1 MSSLLL
7 SGPCCVHRRGDQEG
21 ADQPLHVALLC
32 NKLPRFPVVV
42 FVYTEFVFVFGS
54 PRCAPP
60 LQQTSQVPRM
70 QPLTQT
76 PLSSLRS
83 PARTGESKTFPL
95 PEFRPTLQLPL
106 SPASRVDSRWQVRDL
121 QVKHT
126 RQTRIGFSKLNI
138 YKKGVSGFEAN
149 AARTDQ
155 AALREQEQA
164 LQRVSC
170 FAS

>member
-1 MSSLLL
+1 M
-7 SGPCCVHRRGDQEG
+7 SGPCCLHRRGDQEG
-21 ADQPLHVALLC
+21 ADQPLH
-32 NKLPRFPVVV
+32 KLPRFPVFV
-42 FVYTEFVFVFGS
+42 FFLHYIVFVFVFDS

-60 LQQTSQVPRM
+60 QVPRT
-70 QPLTQT
+70 QPLPQM

-83 PARTGESKTFPL
+83 PARTGESITFPL
-95 PEFRPTLQLPL
+95 SEFGPTLQLPL

-126 RQTRIGFSKLNI
+126 RHTRIRFSKLDL

-170 FAS
+170 FAL

>member
-1 MSSLLL
+1 MSSHLL
-7 SGPCCVHRRGDQEG
+7 SGPCCVHRRGDKEG
-21 ADQPLHVALLC
+21 ADQHLHVALSC
-32 NKLPRFPVVV
+32 SKLPRFPVFV
-42 FVYTEFVFVFGS
+42 FVYTVFVSNS
-54 PRCAPP
+54 PSCAPH
-60 LQQTSQVPRM
+60 LQQTSQVPRTR
-70 QPLTQT
+70 PLPQTT

-83 PARTGESKTFPL
+83 PARTGESMTFPL
-95 PEFRPTLQLPL
+95 SEFGPTLQLPL
-106 SPASRVDSRWQVRDL
+106 SPASRVGSRWPVRDL

-126 RQTRIGFSKLNI
+126 RQTRIRFSKLNI
-138 YKKGVSGFEAN
+138 FKKGVSGFEAN

>member
-1 MSSLLL
+1 MSSHLL

-21 ADQPLHVALLC
+21 ADQPLHIALVC
-32 NKLPRFPVVV
+32 NKLPRFPV
-42 FVYTEFVFVFGS
+42 FIVFVFTVFVFDS
-54 PRCAPP
+54 LPCAPP

-70 QPLTQT
+70 QPLPQT

-83 PARTGESKTFPL
+83 PARAGESMTFPL
-95 PEFRPTLQLPL
+95 SEFRPTLQLPL

-126 RQTRIGFSKLNI
+126 RQARIKFSKLNI

>member
-1 MSSLLL
+1 MSRHLL
-7 SGPCCVHRRGDQEG
+7 SGPCCLHRRGDQEG
-21 ADQPLHVALLC
+21 ADQPLHVALVC
-32 NKLPRFPVVV
+32 NKLPRFPVFIV
-42 FVYTEFVFVFGS
+42 FVVTVFVFNS
-54 PRCAPP
+54 PSCAPP
-60 LQQTSQVPRM
+60 LQQTSQVPRT
-70 QPLTQT
+70 QPLLQT

-83 PARTGESKTFPL
+83 PARAGESMTFPL
-95 PEFRPTLQLPL
+95 SEFGPTLQLPL
-106 SPASRVDSRWQVRDL
+106 SPASRVGSRWPVRDL

-126 RQTRIGFSKLNI
+126 RQTRIRFSKLNI
-138 YKKGVSGFEAN
+138 FKKGVSGFEAN